1 MVGGGDAGLHVLQPA
16 QTIALLG
23 SSGVGKSTVVNR
35 LLGHEVLRVSDID
48 ADGKGRHTTTSRQ
61 LVELSSGALLIDTPG
76 MRELQ
81 PWVDDSAIDGAFDDI
96 ARLADDCRFAD
107 CAHASEPG
115 CAVLSAVET
124 GELDADRLENYR
136 RLLREV
142 AFEER
147 KGDKAAAANVKR
159 RWKQIHKAA
168 RAMYR
173 DRNRS

>member
-1 MVGGGDAGLHVLQPA
+1 
-16 QTIALLG
+16 
-23 SSGVGKSTVVNR
+23 
-35 LLGHEVLRVSDID
+35 
-48 ADGKGRHTTTSRQ
+48 
-61 LVELSSGALLIDTPG
+61 

-81 PWVDDSAIDGAFDDI
+81 PWVYDSAIDGAFDDI

-115 CAVLSAVET
+115 CAVLSAVEA

-136 RLLREV
+136 RLHREV